1 MSDDK
6 EDRKDRSSEFI
17 IGALGALALLVFA
30 GVGIFALDRHWKA
43 SHPVVFEKGALCED
57 WVGEIGEQTTCPHR
71 EHFMVFQSG
80 SYGNDPFMLCKCPA
94 KKSAVT
100 PGEVWLHPGDEITLR
115 CSVTGTRLSSDWDS
129 GAAKY
134 WCEKSR

>member
-6 EDRKDRSSEFI
+6 DRKGRSS
-17 IGALGALALLVFA
+17 AYLVAALALVLFT
-30 GVGIFALDRHWKA
+30 GVGIFALERQT

-57 WVGEIGEQTTCPHR
+57 WVGEIGAQTTCPHR
-71 EHFMVFQSG
+71 EHFMVFQPG

-100 PGEVWLHPGDEITLR
+100 PDEVWLHPGTTITLR

-134 WCEKSR
+134 WCK